1 MTQKTLGQS
10 SKNLLSNQMVV
21 HHFDVLKPS
30 SQQQPLT
37 KAIAETNTFLLP
49 YIGDG
54 HNSRGEIPSWK
65 ITPRGFGLSHI
76 LPQGIGWG
84 LNAFVEG
91 KAGHSWGTYHL
102 F

>member
-1 MTQKTLGQS
+1 MTQKILGQS
-10 SKNLLSNQMVV
+10 SKNLLNNQIVV
-21 HHFDVLKPS
+21 PHFNVLKLS

-49 YIGDG
+49 YTGDG
-54 HNSRGEIPSWK
+54 HNSRGEIPSCK
-65 ITPRGFGLSHI
+65 ITPGGFGYSHI